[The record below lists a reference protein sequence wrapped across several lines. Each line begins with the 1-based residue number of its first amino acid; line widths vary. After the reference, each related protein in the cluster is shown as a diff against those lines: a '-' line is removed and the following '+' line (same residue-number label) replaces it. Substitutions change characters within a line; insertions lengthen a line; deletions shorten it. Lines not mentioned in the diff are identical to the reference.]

1 MSGNNSPV
9 ELSAIIVN
17 WNTKLLLHECLE
29 TLFSH
34 PPRRSLEVI
43 VVDNASV
50 DGSCEMVESCFPQV
64 KLMRN
69 SQNVGFARANNMAIE
84 ASAGEY
90 VALVN
95 SDVWVLPG
103 CLDALA
109 DFLDRNPSV
118 GNVGPRVLNSDL
130 TLQASAR
137 NFPSLW
143 NSFCTALG
151 LAAAFPRRKWFSGE
165 PMLYF
170 DHACTRRVDVLV
182 GCFWLLR
189 RTALEQIG
197 MLDEDFFMYGE
208 DLDWCRRC
216 WDAGWEIVFCPD
228 AEAIHHRGGSSIA
241 DPVRAAVTQQR
252 SVLHYW
258 DKHHG
263 AAARR
268 AIRNFFLCRYAI
280 RYLVGVCAMKLRILA
295 KRQAYSKI
303 EASKACVTA
312 LLSGTDRHEGR
323 IAPWS
328 SHCK

>member
-1 MSGNNSPV
+1 MSENNPPV

-29 TLFSH
+29 SLCSH
-34 PPRRSLEVI
+34 PPLRPMEVI

-84 ASAGEY
+84 ASVGKY

-95 SDVWVLPG
+95 SDVRVLPG

-118 GNVGPRVLNSDL
+118 GNVGPRVLNSDF

-143 NSFCTALG
+143 NNFCTAIG
-151 LAAAFPRRKWFSGE
+151 LAAAFPLRKCCSGE

-170 DHACTRRVDVLV
+170 DHARTRCVDVLV

-228 AEAIHHRGGSSIA
+228 AEAIHHRGRSSA
-241 DPVRAAVTQQR
+241 AHPVRAAVTQQR

-268 AIRNFFLCRYAI
+268 AIRSVFFCRYAI
-280 RYLVGVCAMKLRILA
+280 RYVVGICGMKLRIPGE
-295 KRQAYSKI
+295 RQGHYRI
-303 EASKACVTA
+303 EVSKACVSA
-312 LLSGTDRHEGR
+312 LLSGMDQHGGR
-323 IAPWS
+323 IAPVVKS
-328 SHCK
+328 P